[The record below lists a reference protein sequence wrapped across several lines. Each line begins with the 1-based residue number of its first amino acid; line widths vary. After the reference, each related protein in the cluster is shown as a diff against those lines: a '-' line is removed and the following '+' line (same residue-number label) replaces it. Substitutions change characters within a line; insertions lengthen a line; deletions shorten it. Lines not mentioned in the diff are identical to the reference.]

1 MKTILIEF
9 WANNRVYSLYTH
21 TCASMHAWES
31 QERGNACPVPLPT
44 RGKIV
49 TLNPGLE
56 RSHPTVLASGLTL
69 SLPTEPALLHW
80 FPFCTM
86 SPVGRSSQC
95 PQTSVKVL
103 QLILSTLRNRVS
115 GPATQQMA
123 ELRPRAK
130 TKERR
135 GHVASSVSHLFFP
148 PSRVLSVCRFSSQDP
163 DSHQTA

>member
-9 WANNRVYSLYTH
+9 CCIRVYSLYTH

-31 QERGNACPVPLPT
+31 QERGNAVCSTQFACPVPLPT
-44 RGKIV
+44 RGKVV

-56 RSHPTVLASGLTL
+56 RSHSTVLVGGLTL

-95 PQTSVKVL
+95 PHHQSRHFSLFSVHSGIESVV
-103 QLILSTLRNRVS
+103 QRHSRWRSS
-115 GPATQQMA
+115 GPGQRQ
-123 ELRPRAK
+123 
-130 TKERR
+130 RR
-135 GHVASSVSHLFFP
+135 DVGMLP
-148 PSRVLSVCRFSSQDP
+148 PL
-163 DSHQTA
+163 